1 MENSTP
7 RWFWVMA
14 ALAVVLLVLWGML
27 RFMRSPGSVPVT
39 AGFVFPTVVE
49 WVGPQGESKL
59 LLFPRDPPLCEVTE
73 AAGMRDP
80 DSAMRD
86 TDPAPLVHG
95 TRVAVR
101 THGGK
106 GSEEWIV
113 ETTDPAKRLALGIL
127 LDLNE
132 ADVESLRRIPNLGVR
147 TARKIVQFR
156 MERGSV
162 ESMEDLVRAGVLTE
176 EEAAAVR
183 PFVKAGP

>member
-14 ALAVVLLVLWGML
+14 ALAVVLLVLCGVL
-27 RFMRSPGSVPVT
+27 RFMRFPGEVPAVSDSL
-39 AGFVFPTVVE
+39 FPTVVE
-49 WVGPQGESKL
+49 WVGPEGESKL
-59 LLFPRDPPLCEVTE
+59 LLFPRDPLLPEVTE

-86 TDPAPLVHG
+86 TDPSPLVHG

-106 GSEEWIV
+106 GSQQWIV
-113 ETTDPAKRLALGIL
+113 ETADPSKRLALGIL

-132 ADVESLRRIPNLGVR
+132 ADAESLRRIPNIGVR

-176 EEAAAVR
+176 EEAEAVR
-183 PFVKAGP
+183 PFVKAAP